1 MLLAKKYFQEDD
13 AQYIINIRRE
23 LHENPEIGFDLP
35 NTVSVVKRELD
46 ALDIPYT
53 EAFGKCSVVATLNP
67 DCADYTV
74 GIRADMDALPVEE
87 KADVPFKSK
96 IPGRMHACGH
106 DAHTAILLGAA
117 RALKRAEADLQ
128 CRVKLLFQS
137 NEEGEESGAC
147 AMVED
152 GVMDDIDEVIA
163 LHTEYTI
170 PTGKV
175 GIFAGPYMAACHPYT
190 IEFHGRSVHATL
202 PQNGRDA
209 LAMAVKAYNDIYLMK
224 CRELDPFSQH
234 VLSISSIQGGT
245 AHNVIAEYAKM
256 LISFRFYD
264 MQTHD
269 KIDGRIK
276 QICRNAAEELGGT
289 VEFSDRISAYAVIND
304 HAVAKKVHA
313 AAEKVVGSDNVI
325 PVPQKLSSEDFSHYL
340 RKKPGVMFRLGIG
353 NTEKGCVEAPHTAKF
368 MVDEDAL
375 ILGAQTFVQYAL
387 DQGE

>member
-1 MLLAKKYFQEDD
+1 MRSAKDYFRADD
-13 AQYIINIRRE
+13 ADYIIAVRRE
-23 LHENPEIGFDLP
+23 LHQHPEIGFDLP
-35 NTVSVVKRELD
+35 NTVAIVKRELE
-46 ALDIPYT
+46 AMDIPYT
-53 EAFGKCSVVATLNP
+53 EEFGKCSVVATINGS
-67 DCADYTV
+67 CSEYTV

-87 KADVPFKSK
+87 KADVPFKSQ

-117 RALKRAEADLQ
+117 RALKRAEADMK
-128 CRVKLLFQS
+128 CRVRLLFQS

-152 GVMDDIDEVIA
+152 GVMEDIDEVIG
-163 LHTEYTI
+163 LHNEYSI
-170 PTGKV
+170 PTGRIGV
-175 GIFAGPYMAACHPYT
+175 FAGPYMAACHPYT
-190 IEFHGRSVHATL
+190 IEFHGKSVHATL

-224 CRELDPFSQH
+224 CRELNPFSQH

-264 MQTHD
+264 METHD
-269 KIDGRIK
+269 KIDSRIK

-304 HAVAKKVHA
+304 YTVTEKVRA
-313 AAEKVVGSDNVI
+313 AAEKIVGKENVV

-340 RKKPGVMFRLGIG
+340 RKKPGTFFRLGIG
-353 NTEKGCVEAPHTAKF
+353 NAEKGCTEAPHTAKF
-368 MVDEDAL
+368 KLDEDAL

-387 DQGE
+387 DQGK